1 MLLNGVTVERT
12 DLVPTPGLTL
22 HGAGDTAPSLWRLY
36 ARAPYVVQNGLAC
49 DIVLS
54 VFQPSEKE
62 VAGTTPRPLARKG
75 PSPSFIGRKC
85 FKLPHSK

>member
-1 MLLNGVTVERT
+1 MLLNGITVERT

-22 HGAGDTAPSLWRLY
+22 HGSGDLAPSLWRLY

-54 VFQPSEKE
+54 ASQPWEKE
-62 VAGTTPRPLARKG
+62 EARTSPRPLARKG
-75 PSPSFIGRKC
+75 PSPSSIARKC

>member
-22 HGAGDTAPSLWRLY
+22 HGSGDMAPGLWRLY

-54 VFQPSEKE
+54 AFQPSEKE
-62 VAGTTPRPLARKG
+62 ASRTTSGPSGRKG
-75 PSPSFIGRKC
+75 LSPSFIGRKC